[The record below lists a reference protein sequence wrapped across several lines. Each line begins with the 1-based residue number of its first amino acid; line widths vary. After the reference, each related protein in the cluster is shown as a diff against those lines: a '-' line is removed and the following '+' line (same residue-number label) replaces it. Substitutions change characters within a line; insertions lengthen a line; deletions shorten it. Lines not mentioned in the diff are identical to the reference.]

1 MKELSKAEARALAGV
16 RADLSRANAEREHAQ
31 ALLDAAQA
39 RVDAFSAEEAEILG
53 DVAEARGVARESVVI
68 EDARD
73 PENER
78 LVVST
83 VEEVEAREKRAKE

>member
-16 RADLSRANAEREHAQ
+16 RADLARANAEREHAQ

-39 RVDAFSAEEAEILG
+39 RVDAFAAEEAEILG
-53 DVAEARGVARESVVI
+53 DVAEARGVDKATIVV

-83 VEEVEAREKRAKE
+83 VEEVEARAERAKE